1 MAVVS
6 KVIVLLVGAVKV
18 PELVKLVAIVKLAL
32 LEAVNEPLVVIFS
45 SPLQS
50 IIRSLVSLSSIVE

>member
-1 MAVVS
+1 VAVVS

-32 LEAVNEPLVVIFS
+32 LEAVNEPLLVIS
-45 SPLQS
+45 IDPLQS
-50 IIRSLVSLSSIVE
+50 IIRSLVLLSNIVV